1 MIVDDKV
8 TGKLKYV
15 STKPQKMVKNL
26 RLIIL
31 FFSTVAYTIACKQKV
46 KTTESFISI
55 VSIIKKEVADIDT
68 SLYSIMKV
76 VLIDSLHSDTSYI
89 PREKFADVAKDF
101 LDIPDLSD
109 PKVAVRY
116 KKEPPLMEE
125 MMNRVIITYLP
136 VNPEKE
142 EVKRQELLATPRL
155 GEEAKINN
163 IIILR
168 EINNR
173 DSFLQKKMLWQVGKS
188 FQVVTTSQKPGKP
201 EITTTIKVTWN
212 EGSNQ

>member
-1 MIVDDKV
+1 
-8 TGKLKYV
+8 
-15 STKPQKMVKNL
+15 MVKNL
-26 RLIIL
+26 QVIII
-31 FFSTVAYTIACKQKV
+31 FISTISFTFACKQKV
-46 KTTESFISI
+46 KKPESFISI

-76 VLIDSLHSDTSYI
+76 VLIDSLHSDTSFI
-89 PREKFADVAKDF
+89 PREKFADVAQDF

-109 PKVAVRY
+109 SKVAARY

-142 EVKRQELLATPRL
+142 EVKRQELLARPVL
-155 GEEAKINN
+155 GEEARINN

-201 EITTTIKVTWN
+201 EKTTTTKVTWN
-212 EGSNQ
+212 EGPNQ

>member
-1 MIVDDKV
+1 
-8 TGKLKYV
+8 
-15 STKPQKMVKNL
+15 MVKNL
-26 RLIIL
+26 LVIII
-31 FFSTVAYTIACKQKV
+31 FISTITFTFACKQKV
-46 KTTESFISI
+46 KKTESFISI

-76 VLIDSLHSDTSYI
+76 VLIDSLHSDTSFI

-125 MMNRVIITYLP
+125 IINRVIIAYLP
-136 VNPEKE
+136 VNPEEE
-142 EVKRQELLATPRL
+142 EVKRQELLATPVL
-155 GEEAKINN
+155 GEEARINN

-188 FQVVTTSQKPGKP
+188 FQVVTTSQKPGKR
-201 EITTTIKVTWN
+201 EITTTTKVIWN
-212 EGSNQ
+212 EGTNL